1 MALNAQY
8 VETLKT
14 LHDKEKY
21 NSDIV
26 QDHISLKHMFEIE
39 ERAGHEENEAIRQQN
54 LEMRNQVRGICSE
67 TKKTVSNAREEY
79 ENNAEDFTKKF
90 REQSKGHDIQISV
103 IRDQYNKL
111 STMHEKKMSTNVE
124 KFEKCQDRLDKHV
137 VKRKLELEGFSSDL
151 SNLEK
156 RMIFYQNYISKLKK
170 LVDAD
175 KVTNIGE
182 QLIDQ
187 NEIIV
192 EQENEE

>member
-1 MALNAQY
+1 VQ
-8 VETLKT
+8 KT

-21 NSDIV
+21 NADIV
-26 QDHISLKHMFEIE
+26 QDHINLKHMFEIE
-39 ERAGHEENEAIRQQN
+39 ERAGQEENEAVRQQN
-54 LEMRNQVRGICSE
+54 LQMRNSVRGICAE
-67 TKKTVSNAREEY
+67 TKQTVQNARSEY
-79 ENNAEDFTKKF
+79 EDNAEDFTQKF
-90 REQSKGHDIQISV
+90 REQSKGHDVQISV

-111 STMHEKKMSTNVE
+111 STMHEKKMKGKLEQYE
-124 KFEKCQDRLDKHV
+124 KFQDKLDKNV
-137 VKRKLELEGFSSDL
+137 IKRKLELEGFSSDL

-182 QLIDQ
+182 ALIDQ
-187 NEIIV
+187 NDVIP